1 MRYEFLDLPCLGHTH
16 VCTHAQFVKEFKPIF
31 PEIKYEIP
39 KEVSQQF
46 GDASLASEQCILI
59 IIDPINNVKE
69 AAWLCHPDLKT
80 VLDLQVAISKA
91 IFDANK
97 KEYDFVTE
105 YVQEKKS
112 MTKGVMNI
120 YKDKFVF
127 NDMDKKLVL
136 TAEWKDVEPYATS
149 LYLKEDLEWKGS
161 KEDKPDPQRCFKI
174 YRKSE
179 LSTNNA
185 DYFCANYQRNDV
197 TRRLL
202 LNQHQGRYAAEMYT
216 NKINIRLHAVA
227 FKQSLSE
234 CSKMVQTSIMVDSKL
249 LFPLKIQVRKLYF
262 QQRHLLVNAV
272 KLRTLKKD
280 DLPAILNEKRI
291 EAIEKVSG
299 GVDLCKRALN
309 FAVDKELLPLKGVRE
324 RFAWDMQ
331 NPFHRLMPKV
341 NIKIDA
347 AKESLGKSIMTAVA
361 KMKGSESYFAE
372 KVEESASGEIPN
384 HTALRKAWNT
394 VAALRAKTQHK
405 NFDELRDNCK
415 SNEKN
420 NSRFIRRKISFLMF
434 AGDNDVF
441 FEYLGFIRDFQL
453 TKK

>member
-216 NKINIRLHAVA
+216 NKINIRLHAV
-227 FKQSLSE
+227 
-234 CSKMVQTSIMVDSKL
+234 
-249 LFPLKIQVRKLYF
+249 
-262 QQRHLLVNAV
+262 
-272 KLRTLKKD
+272 
-280 DLPAILNEKRI
+280 
-291 EAIEKVSG
+291 
-299 GVDLCKRALN
+299 
-309 FAVDKELLPLKGVRE
+309 
-324 RFAWDMQ
+324 
-331 NPFHRLMPKV
+331 
-341 NIKIDA
+341 
-347 AKESLGKSIMTAVA
+347 
-361 KMKGSESYFAE
+361 
-372 KVEESASGEIPN
+372 
-384 HTALRKAWNT
+384 
-394 VAALRAKTQHK
+394 
-405 NFDELRDNCK
+405 
-415 SNEKN
+415 
-420 NSRFIRRKISFLMF
+420 
-434 AGDNDVF
+434 
-441 FEYLGFIRDFQL
+441 
-453 TKK
+453 